1 MIIWSKDGNTMVESK
16 NVFSFFVNTDS
27 GKSYLAAMSN
37 TNATG
42 IPIGEYETL
51 PEAKKALQ
59 DLFNVLTSEHRTNQ
73 TSYQI
78 Q

>member
-1 MIIWSKDGNTMVESK
+1 MIIVSKDGDTMIESK

-27 GKSYLAAMSN
+27 GKAYLCAMSSAD
-37 TNATG
+37 TTG
-42 IPIGEYETL
+42 VSIGEYETL
-51 PEAKKALQ
+51 AEAKKALQ
-59 DLFNVLTSEHRTNQ
+59 ALFNVLTSEHTTHQ